1 MANTTFNGAVRSEN
15 GFKVVT
21 KSSTLGT
28 FTEQLNAS
36 SDGVLEVQKV
46 ATSGRDNIVAAGT
59 TTGANNASLG
69 TAATIFNVTPNA
81 HGSGIADAAINTFIN
96 KIGGDIITTILID
109 LHGGLASGGAAD
121 DVIGTDGGAAN
132 AYIAELTSAVNG
144 IPYLIEFAC
153 LEVPTGGDPD
163 INLVCSATGTTAEN
177 AATTSGTV
185 LLNNGDLT
193 LGFYAEADG
202 GSTLAALSK
211 KYLYLTSGDAT
222 EAAYTA
228 GKILIKIHGAA
239 FDYANG

>member
-96 KIGGDIITTILID
+96 KIGGDIVTTILID
-109 LHGGLASGGAAD
+109 LHGGLASGGSAD

-177 AATTSGTV
+177 AAVTSGTV

-202 GSTLAALSK
+202 GATLAALSK

>member
-1 MANTTFNGAVRSEN
+1 MANSTFAGPIRSKNGLKTVSEN
-15 GFKVVT
+15 ATTGVI
-21 KSSTLGT
+21 
-28 FTEQLNAS
+28 TEQIVAS
-36 SDGVLEVQKV
+36 SGGVLEVQKV

-59 TTGANNASLG
+59 TTGANNSSLG

-96 KIGGDIITTILID
+96 KIGGDIITTILVD
-109 LHGGLASGGAAD
+109 LHGGLASGGTAD

-132 AYIAELTSAVNG
+132 AYIAELTSAVNS
-144 IPYLIEFAC
+144 IPYLVEFMC

-177 AATTSGTV
+177 AAVTSGTV
-185 LLNNGDLT
+185 LFNNGDLT
-193 LGFYAEADG
+193 LGLHNEADG
-202 GSTLAALSK
+202 GTTLSALTK

-228 GKILIKIHGAA
+228 GKIMIKIHGAA

>member
-59 TTGANNASLG
+59 ATGANNASLG
-69 TAATIFNVTPNA
+69 TAATIFNITPNA
-81 HGSGIADAAINTFIN
+81 HGSGIADAAINTFVT
-96 KIGGDIITTILID
+96 KIGGDITTTILID
-109 LHGGLASGGAAD
+109 LHGGLASGGTAD

-193 LGFYAEADG
+193 LGFYVEADG

-211 KYLYLTSGDAT
+211 KYRYLTSGDAT

-228 GKILIKIHGAA
+228 GKIVIKIHGAA

>member
-1 MANTTFNGAVRSEN
+1 MATTTFNGAVRSEN

-21 KSSTLGT
+21 NNATTGV
-28 FTEQLNAS
+28 FTEQINSTS
-36 SDGVLEVQKV
+36 SGVLEVQKV

-59 TTGANNASLG
+59 ATGANNASLG
-69 TAATIFNVTPNA
+69 TAATIFNITPNA
-81 HGSGIADAAINTFIN
+81 HGSGIADAAINTFVT
-96 KIGGDIITTILID
+96 KIGGDITTTILVD
-109 LHGGLASGGAAD
+109 LHGGLASGGTAD

-163 INLVCSATGTTAEN
+163 INLVCSATGTDAEN
-177 AATTSGTV
+177 AAVTSGTI

-202 GSTLAALSK
+202 GATLAALSK

-228 GKILIKIHGAA
+228 GKLVIKIHGAA